1 MKKKLI
7 KFKQKILLKI
17 NKNIFKL
24 FLSPYLAVLFLLI
37 FLPSLLILI
46 YSIISF
52 NVNSSVFE
60 INFKNFIVF
69 FSNLNFLKTLFFSIG
84 LALLASF
91 FAAIISYPI
100 AYILAFFKS
109 KIIKNNIYFIISLPI
124 WINMLLKVIGLQT
137 IFNLLSFHH
146 NYLIG
151 TWYSIVIAMTYM
163 FLPFAILPIYNSLNK
178 INKNYIN
185 ASYDLGANKFK
196 TFWKITFRSSI
207 SGIIIA
213 ITLVIIQ
220 ASTSLIVVKYFGAGK
235 INLISKII
243 ESYFFQGTNFG
254 FGATISIVL
263 IFFILIILGINKL
276 INSKFEIK
284 QK

>member
-1 MKKKLI
+1 MKNKII
-7 KFKQKILLKI
+7 KFK
-17 NKNIFKL
+17 NKYISKFNRNIFKI
-24 FLSPYLAVLFLLI
+24 FLSPYLIILFLLI

-52 NVNSSVFE
+52 DTNSSVFE
-60 INFKNFIVF
+60 INLQNFITF
-69 FSNLNFLKTLFFSIG
+69 FSNLNFLKTLFLSI
-84 LALLASF
+84 LFAFLASI
-91 FAAIISYPI
+91 FAVIIGYPI

-109 KIIKNNIYFIISLPI
+109 KIIKNNLYFIISLPI

-137 IFNLLSFHH
+137 IFNVLSFHH

-163 FLPFAILPIYNSLNK
+163 FLPFSILPIYNSLNK

-196 TFWKITFRSSI
+196 TFWRIIFRSSI

-213 ITLVIIQ
+213 ITLVIVQ

-254 FGATISIVL
+254 FGAAISVVL
-263 IFFILIILGINKL
+263 IFFILVILGINKI

-284 QK
+284 HN